1 MTGTDSTVPPVPDS
15 FGALYEVF
23 VRSRRGVEYVHCG
36 SVRAGD
42 PELALQRARDLF
54 TRRSEGVSIWLV
66 PAAEIIASA
75 PEDSGSLFD
84 PAGHHPYR
92 VASYYPVPTGVRGL

>member
-1 MTGTDSTVPPVPDS
+1 MSTSQEGVGGNE

-23 VRSRRGVEYVHCG
+23 VRSRRGVEHVHCG

-66 PAAEIIASA
+66 PASAVIASDPA
-75 PEDSGSLFD
+75 DAAELFD

-92 VASYYPVPTGVRGL
+92 IAGYYPVPAEVKGL

>member
-1 MTGTDSTVPPVPDS
+1 MSAAEGTTDRDG

-23 VRSRRGVEYVHCG
+23 VRSRRGVEHVHCG

-42 PELALQRARDLF
+42 AQLALQRARDLF

-66 PAAEIIASA
+66 PASAVIASDPA
-75 PEDSGSLFD
+75 DAAELFD

-92 VASYYPVPTGVRGL
+92 IAGYYPVPSEVRGL